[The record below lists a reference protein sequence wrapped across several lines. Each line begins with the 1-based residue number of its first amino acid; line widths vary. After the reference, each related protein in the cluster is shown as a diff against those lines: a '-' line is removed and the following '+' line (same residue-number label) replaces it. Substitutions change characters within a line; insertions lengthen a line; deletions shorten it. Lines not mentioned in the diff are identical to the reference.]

1 MAVTVN
7 KMTLISLSPTGRKR
21 HEDMTAKVPYSTVMS
36 ALYEAVN
43 GLTLEDIADRTN
55 MSEDRVKSV
64 LGVLYSNHLVKTSQP
79 SGAETPTIKV

>member
-7 KMTLISLSPTGRKR
+7 KMTLISLTPTGRKN
-21 HEDMTAKVPYSTVMS
+21 HEDMTARVPYSTIMS

-43 GLTLEDIADRTN
+43 GLTLEDISERTN
-55 MSEDRVKSV
+55 MDESRVKSV

-79 SGAETPTIKV
+79 SEVETPTIKV